1 MLMISGL
8 VAWAIFSLAT
18 PGSVGS
24 LSVLAPSEPNFSP
37 LLSMPSQKGHQD
49 SPTSTTKTKGQN
61 SQLSSATPSGASV
74 HEPSSSASPRKKGKG
89 DDSGSPEGNPVPEP
103 GTLALLGSG
112 LLALAFYRRR
122 GSESHSS

>member
-8 VAWAIFSLAT
+8 VAWAFFSLAT
-18 PGSVGS
+18 PGSVGPLS
-24 LSVLAPSEPNFSP
+24 LSAPSEPAFSLNSISSP
-37 LLSMPSQKGHQD
+37 QQNLKG
-49 SPTSTTKTKGQN
+49 SESSTMTKGAIPQ
-61 SQLSSATPSGASV
+61 SSSSVPSGSSAKTF
-74 HEPSSSASPRKKGKG
+74 PSSVPPRKMGPS
-89 DDSGSPEGNPVPEP
+89 DDSGSPQGSPVPQP